1 MKGATCPACG
11 VAVLPGYARCP
22 NKKCRK
28 PLPRRAV
35 TQVEG
40 GTSVTEETKRWPLF
54 AAIGAALV
62 GTIVIIMLGRGG
74 DEKRK
79 TTQQVQPTQTDT
91 TQPTTDDN
99 RGPVLDTTAPT
110 QTPTQPT
117 GPDPGALAGALQA
130 DLKRQRLWSTV
141 SIDGNRVEVR
151 SGSCADPAMGPILD
165 GASAGF
171 KAAGLTK
178 MRCVEQSGRV
188 VTDRDL

>member
-28 PLPRRAV
+28 PLPRRAA

-40 GTSVTEETKRWPLF
+40 GTSVTEETRRWPLF

-62 GTIVIIMLGRGG
+62 GTILIITLGRGS
-74 DEKRK
+74 DDKPK
-79 TTQQVQPTQTDT
+79 ATPQVQPTDQTDT

-99 RGPVLDTTAPT
+99 RGPVIDNTAPT
-110 QTPTQPT
+110 TQTQPT
-117 GPDPGALAGALQA
+117 GPDPAALASSLQA
-130 DLKRQRLWSTV
+130 DLKRQRLWATV
-141 SIDGNRVEVR
+141 SIDGTRVEVR
-151 SGSCADPAMGPILD
+151 SGSCGDPAMGPILD

-178 MRCVEQSGRV
+178 LRCVEQSGRV

>member
-1 MKGATCPACG
+1 MS
-11 VAVLPGYARCP
+11 
-22 NKKCRK
+22 
-28 PLPRRAV
+28 

-74 DEKRK
+74 DDKPK
-79 TTQQVQPTQTDT
+79 SKQQVQSTDQTDT
-91 TQPTTDDN
+91 TQPTSDDN
-99 RGPVLDTTAPT
+99 RGPVIDNNGGPT
-110 QTPTQPT
+110 QTPTTTQQT
-117 GPDPGALAGALQA
+117 GPDPSALASTLQA

-141 SIDGNRVEVR
+141 SIDGNRVDVR
-151 SGSCADPAMGPILD
+151 SGSCGDPAMGPILD

-178 MRCVEQSGRV
+178 LRCVEQSGRV